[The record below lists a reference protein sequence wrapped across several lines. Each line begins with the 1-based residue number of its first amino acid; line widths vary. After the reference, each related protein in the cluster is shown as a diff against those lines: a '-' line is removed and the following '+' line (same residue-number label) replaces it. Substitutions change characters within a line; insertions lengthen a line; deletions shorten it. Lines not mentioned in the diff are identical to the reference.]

1 MDKKIALLRKANT
14 LASRVMGRVA
24 VDQENY
30 GSENSGLVLSRRI
43 NESVVLTGFY
53 AEYGDE
59 LPPVTVLVVDLG
71 QGQAKLLV
79 EAHDE
84 FDIVRYDA
92 KKRRG
97 VRHRE
102 DRVTSLGLSIKE
114 DKDGFFLSN
123 VYGKNGRAISC
134 GIHASSID
142 RSSVKLK
149 FVADYDVTIVRDEL
163 IS

>member
-1 MDKKIALLRKANT
+1 M
-14 LASRVMGRVA
+14 
-24 VDQENY
+24 
-30 GSENSGLVLSRRI
+30 
-43 NESVVLTGFY
+43 
-53 AEYGDE
+53 
-59 LPPVTVLVVDLG
+59 VDLG
-71 QGQAKLLV
+71 QGQTKLLV

-134 GIHASSID
+134 GIHVSSID